1 MWHLHVHV
9 FPRWVDDRL
18 YEQHRST
25 RWVSPDERTPYAERL
40 AAVLDLPRDFG

>member
-9 FPRWVDDRL
+9 FARHGDDRL

-25 RWVSPDERTPYAERL
+25 RWVTAEEREPYADRL
-40 AAVLDLPRDFG
+40 AAALDLPRTFG